1 MAFDAF
7 LTIDGVESE
16 STREGFEGQ
25 IELLSFHMG
34 ASNPSTIGSGGGGGA
49 GKATLSSFNCTKV
62 TDKASPGLFQAC
74 CQGKHFPK
82 AKVTLHKAGGDK
94 AVDYL
99 VYEFEKV
106 FVESIDWSGAS
117 GGDDRPIEQLSLA
130 YGKVTVTYTPQTE
143 KGVKGSPVVGSWD
156 KMKVKA

>member
-34 ASNPSTIGSGGGGGA
+34 ASNPSSTVGAGAGA
-49 GKATLSSFNCTKV
+49 GKAVLSSFNCTKV

-74 CQGKHFPK
+74 CQGKHYPK

-99 VYEFEKV
+99 VYEFDKV

-117 GGDDRPIEQLSLA
+117 GGDDRPVEQLSLA

-143 KGVKGSPVVGSWD
+143 KGAKGSPVVGSWD